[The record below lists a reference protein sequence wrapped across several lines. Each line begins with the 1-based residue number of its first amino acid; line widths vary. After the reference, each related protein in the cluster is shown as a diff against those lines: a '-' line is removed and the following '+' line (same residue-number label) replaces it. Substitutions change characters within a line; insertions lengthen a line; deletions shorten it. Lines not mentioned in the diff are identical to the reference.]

1 MYTVLQLDGSACG
14 VSFGWRT
21 WTCAGRA
28 TGDQQPPGGGNTARY
43 RRLLQWLQEGPA
55 EVASQASVTGEVGGV
70 AAPAQGQRPTKVPGE
85 TLKNYNTG
93 KTRITHA
100 TCRGASTGHGPQ
112 FPQEST
118 KMLVSAPSTSVTLSV
133 SLRRVLVPG
142 PRKKRHLPRPWAP
155 MPSQAPRGFYRL
167 ASSHV
172 LFSFSPS

>member
-85 TLKNYNTG
+85 TPTVPCY
-93 KTRITHA
+93 
-100 TCRGASTGHGPQ
+100 
-112 FPQEST
+112 
-118 KMLVSAPSTSVTLSV
+118 SV
-133 SLRRVLVPG
+133 SIPYIF
-142 PRKKRHLPRPWAP
+142 HQ
-155 MPSQAPRGFYRL
+155 S
-167 ASSHV
+167 
-172 LFSFSPS
+172 